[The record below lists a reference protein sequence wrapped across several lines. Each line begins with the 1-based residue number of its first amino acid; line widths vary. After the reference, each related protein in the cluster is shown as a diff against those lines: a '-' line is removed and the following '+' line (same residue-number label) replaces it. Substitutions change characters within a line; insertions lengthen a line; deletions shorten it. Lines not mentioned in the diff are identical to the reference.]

1 MIQRMLAS
9 ALFAGCAAGLLAALL
24 HFAFIQPLLL
34 QGEQYES
41 GELAHYQG
49 VATGEAGAHSHD
61 HAALPEALPEAG
73 HDHAAH
79 EHSHEDGGEVS
90 TLQRNGLTVLFTGTT
105 YIAYAL
111 LMVAGFGLAEHFG
124 HRVGPAQGILWG
136 LAGFVALQLAPAMG
150 LAPELP
156 GTPAADL
163 TDRQIWWLGTVLAS
177 LLAAALL
184 GFGKGPLTWVVA
196 ALLLALPHV
205 IGAPHLES
213 YAGVAPPELAGE
225 FSARALGVA
234 LMAWLTLGALA
245 SRLWNA
251 RALQAL
257 G

>member
-41 GELAHYQG
+41 GALVHFQG
-49 VATGEAGAHSHD
+49 VASGEAPAHSHD
-61 HAALPEALPEAG
+61 HAATPEAQPEAG
-73 HDHAAH
+73 HDHATH
-79 EHSHEDGGEVS
+79 EHSHGDAAEVS
-90 TLQRNGLTVLFTGTT
+90 TLKRNSLTVLFTGTV

-111 LMVAGFGLAEHFG
+111 LMVAGFGVAEHFG
-124 HRVGPAQGILWG
+124 HKVSTTQGILWG

-163 TDRQIWWLGTVLAS
+163 TDRQVWWLGTVLAS
-177 LLAAALL
+177 LLAATLF
-184 GFGKGPLTWVVA
+184 GFGKGPLSWVVA

-234 LMAWLTLGALA
+234 LIAWLSLGAIA

>member
-41 GELAHYQG
+41 GALVHFQG
-49 VATGEAGAHSHD
+49 VASGEAPAHSHD
-61 HAALPEALPEAG
+61 HAATPEAQPEAG
-73 HDHAAH
+73 HDHATH
-79 EHSHEDGGEVS
+79 EHSHGDAAEVS
-90 TLQRNGLTVLFTGTT
+90 TLKRNSLTVLFTGTV

-111 LMVAGFGLAEHFG
+111 LMVAAFGVAEHFG
-124 HRVGPAQGILWG
+124 HKVGTTQGILWG

-163 TDRQIWWLGTVLAS
+163 TDRQVWWLGTVLAS
-177 LLAAALL
+177 LLAATLF
-184 GFGKGPLTWVVA
+184 GFGKGPLSWVVA

-234 LMAWLTLGALA
+234 LIAWLSLGAIA